1 MSLVCEAENLLLVI
15 RDQFNNLIDNSAEQ
29 LKNSLKTNKLSLQ
42 KKQTW
47 QPTRKMLIFF
57 PTHFKTIFFIKHF
70 KSFFFRS
77 EIAIGAFADGLMGPE
92 KVFGNS
98 N

>member
-47 QPTRKMLIFF
+47 QPTRKMLSFS
-57 PTHFKTIFFIKHF
+57 THFKTNFFIKHF

-92 KVFGNS
+92 
-98 N
+98 